1 MTTPASY
8 DATGPASA
16 LRVSLAAMRRS
27 TKQPAGLPEPVR
39 DMINLRIVRH
49 DREQVLADCESSVLP
64 NSGEVLQLDTVDS
77 DGEKRR
83 PSTLWRVVSVTLH
96 VPSLQSAPRNDG
108 TKHQVLQVDVEVLPD
123 VALVPE
129 FAHHAEKVLSE
140 SRL

>member
-1 MTTPASY
+1 MP
-8 DATGPASA
+8 
-16 LRVSLAAMRRS
+16 RS
-27 TKQPAGLPEPVR
+27 TKRPTSPPTPDPDRQPGR

-49 DREQVLADCESSVLP
+49 DREQLLADCESPVIP
-64 NSGEVLQLDTVDS
+64 ASGEVVQLDIVDS

-96 VPSLQSAPRNDG
+96 VPSLQSAMREDG
-108 TKHQVLQVDVEVLPD
+108 TKHRVQQVDVEVLPD

-140 SRL
+140 SRM

>member
-1 MTTPASY
+1 MPRPPKRPPSQTNPDPA
-8 DATGPASA
+8 P
-16 LRVSLAAMRRS
+16 
-27 TKQPAGLPEPVR
+27 PPEPGR

-49 DREQVLADCESSVLP
+49 DREQLLACADSAAIP
-64 NSGEVLQLDTVDS
+64 ASGEVLQLDVLDA

-96 VPSLQSAPRNDG
+96 VPSLQSAIREDG
-108 TKHQVLQVDVEVLPD
+108 TKHRVQQVDVDVLPD

-140 SRL
+140 SRM